1 MLSRGGREKRSY
13 IFLVRMYND
22 TILMEGN
29 LTISLKITYAYAHEL
44 TISL

>member
-1 MLSRGGREKRSY
+1 
-13 IFLVRMYND
+13 MYND

-44 TISL
+44 TISFWINDLIDKLSYVKNI